1 VVAQAIFTPGVMS
14 LAANDAA
21 NAVLAQNYLQR
32 AGSTDVAPT
41 SFRAVEL
48 GILNATAW
56 QGAFVKYTE
65 DKEVYGPSD
74 GRQTAKD
81 ILVNSRDPFSTA
93 RQGPGGILGY
103 IFGNRSIGDCFTG
116 SIGSSRDSPT
126 ALKDFDHGEAPD
138 TSELVYEDPV
148 SCFVKGAG
156 QHSLPVGWGRA
167 TAANESEAGDMK
179 TNPHYTPGMSAY
191 EDIEDSQEYSSWTGV
206 KALHDVERETSN
218 GRPIATD
225 LGDRLVFHFAARK
238 TLAQMRTND
247 TLGFYDQ
254 NASATQVSNTKLNPA
269 LFGDQVA
276 SIAAVKVYFVR
287 PIRGE
292 PDFTGIGLQRGDAH
306 NEVASLYNP
315 YWQVRLTEPCTIA
328 LAIFYGTLAA
338 QALFPQPH

>member
-1 VVAQAIFTPGVMS
+1 MVAQAIFTPGVMS

-32 AGSTDVAPT
+32 AGSTDVTPA

-65 DKEVYGPSD
+65 DKEVYGASD

-179 TNPHYTPGMSAY
+179 TNPHYTLGMSAY
-191 EDIEDSQEYSSWTGV
+191 EDMEDSQKYSSWTGV

-225 LGDRLVFHFAARK
+225 LEDRLVFHFAARK
-238 TLAQMRTND
+238 TPAQIRTND

-254 NASATQVSNTKLNPA
+254 DASATQLGNTKLEPA
-269 LFGDQVA
+269 LLGNQVA
-276 SIAAVKVYFVR
+276 SIAAAKEFFVR
-287 PIRGE
+287 PIRDGL
-292 PDFTGIGLQRGDAH
+292 DFTGIGLQRGDAH
-306 NEVASLYNP
+306 KEVASPYNP
-315 YWQVRLTEPCTIA
+315 YWQVRLTEPSTTA
-328 LAIFYGTLAA
+328 FAIVYGTSAA
-338 QALFPQPH
+338 QALFSQSH